1 MGRVLAMMVAL
12 SMVALVV
19 AQSREESFWKE
30 PEPTPSPPSPPEEAP
45 PAGGGGGGGGGGSG
59 GGGGGGGGDDCGKDC
74 EVTCWIWKHVPTHY
88 AICLDLCKGHCKQFT
103 VSDAIHNCTF
113 ACADSMATKFGSDKE
128 DYVDVCFNKCRKKG
142 N

>member
-1 MGRVLAMMVAL
+1 
-12 SMVALVV
+12 
-19 AQSREESFWKE
+19 
-30 PEPTPSPPSPPEEAP
+30 
-45 PAGGGGGGGGGGSG
+45 
-59 GGGGGGGGDDCGKDC
+59 KDC